1 MAALNNE
8 ELITRFI
15 DYVTIE
21 KGLSANTIESYRSDL
36 GKFAGYR
43 AGSLLDTRKENIERY
58 MGKLLADGIEGR
70 SVARKVS
77 SIRQFFRWG
86 LIDRLLTSDP
96 TATIRPPKS
105 WKVLPKALS
114 STEIDAVLNH
124 STNYARLGNYLVRRD
139 QALLELL
146 YAAGLRVS
154 ELTGAR
160 LVDLNLQD
168 RLLLVSGKGDKER
181 IVPFGNPA
189 TEAIRLYLPMRPV
202 LTQGKASPWLF
213 VGSRGQQLTRMR
225 VWQIVKEHSE
235 RKASPHMLRHTCATL
250 MLDNRADLRTVQTL
264 LGHADIG
271 TTQLYTHVAQ
281 AQVKAVYMAHHPRAH
296 VNEQQLKLLEIGANP
311 STLVPGPIIC
321 AHCMN
326 PVCPESKWYCAEH
339 LRLNREVG
347 KRLHARRKAG
357 GLCLK
362 CPTPIC
368 EGSTI
373 FCAEHLRLSR
383 EANQNAYR
391 KAHPHPRKEITAEYQ
406 AQPRRIA

>member
-1 MAALNNE
+1 MAALKNE

-189 TEAIRLYLPMRPV
+189 AEAIRLYLPMRPV

-225 VWQIVKEHSE
+225 KESIPAHAAPYLRHPDARQQGRLAHRPNAAWTCRHRHHSALHPCRSSPSE
-235 RKASPHMLRHTCATL
+235 SGLHGASPS
-250 MLDNRADLRTVQTL
+250 RTRQ
-264 LGHADIG
+264 
-271 TTQLYTHVAQ
+271 
-281 AQVKAVYMAHHPRAH
+281 
-296 VNEQQLKLLEIGANP
+296 
-311 STLVPGPIIC
+311 
-321 AHCMN
+321 
-326 PVCPESKWYCAEH
+326 
-339 LRLNREVG
+339 
-347 KRLHARRKAG
+347 
-357 GLCLK
+357 
-362 CPTPIC
+362 
-368 EGSTI
+368 
-373 FCAEHLRLSR
+373 
-383 EANQNAYR
+383 
-391 KAHPHPRKEITAEYQ
+391 
-406 AQPRRIA
+406 

>member
-1 MAALNNE
+1 VQNGCCQYIPHCGERRCSTA
-8 ELITRFI
+8 IKRFI

-21 KGLSANTIESYRSDL
+21 KGLSINTID
-36 GKFAGYR
+36 GYR
-43 AGSLLDTRKENIERY
+43 NDLRQFARYLSGNLLSTRKEHIGKY
-58 MGKLLADGIEGR
+58 MAKLLTHGNEGR

-86 LIDRLLTSDP
+86 LIDRLVTRDP

-114 STEIDAVLNH
+114 LTEIEAVLNH
-124 STNYARLGNYLVRRD
+124 STKYQRLGDYLVRRD
-139 QALLELL
+139 QALLEVLF
-146 YAAGLRVS
+146 ACAIRES

-160 LVDLNLQD
+160 LADLNLEQ
-168 RLLLVSGKGDKER
+168 RVLLVRGKGDKER
-181 IVPFGNPA
+181 IVPFGTPA
-189 TEAIRLYLPMRPV
+189 AEALRHYLPMRPV
-202 LTQGKASPWLF
+202 LTKGKASPWLF
-213 VGSRGQQLTRMR
+213 VGVRGQQLTRMR
-225 VWQIVKEHSE
+225 VWQIVNHHSKG
-235 RKASPHMLRHTCATL
+235 KASPHMLRHTCATL
-250 MLDNRADLRTVQTL
+250 MLDNGADLRTVQTL

-281 AQVKAVYMAHHPRAH
+281 AQVKKVYIAHHPRAH

-357 GLCLK
+357 ADGPPELLAF
-362 CPTPIC
+362 
-368 EGSTI
+368 I
-373 FCAEHLRLSR
+373 FSIREDFSLAASLR
-383 EANQNAYR
+383 
-391 KAHPHPRKEITAEYQ
+391 H
-406 AQPRRIA
+406 